1 MAKARPM
8 GSWVS
13 FISGLGIGLVCA
25 VAVYFWRSE
34 LPVGTL
40 MPSKSEPAVRE
51 NIAPMTGVNFEE
63 QMDRALPKREFDFY
77 NLLPKIELKAPGWEV
92 SKSATDADKST
103 FSPGAYALQVG
114 SFKQH
119 KDADHAK
126 ARLALLGVL
135 AKIHR
140 VVINGQE
147 VWYRLR
153 VGPYSDLAESQAVRA
168 KLIEADS
175 DFILLKLGEPAG

>member
-1 MAKARPM
+1 M

-25 VAVYFWRSE
+25 VAVYFWCSE
-34 LPVGTL
+34 LPIGTPIL
-40 MPSKSEPAVRE
+40 SQSEPAARA
-51 NIAPMTGVNFEE
+51 NIAPTTGVNFEE
-63 QMDRALPKREFDFY
+63 QMDLALPKNEFDFY
-77 NLLPKIELKAPGWEV
+77 DVLPKIELEAPGGEV
-92 SKSATDADKST
+92 SKSATDEEKSA
-103 FSPGAYALQVG
+103 FSPGTYAFQVG
-114 SFKQH
+114 SFKRH

-126 ARLALLGVL
+126 ARLALLGIL

-153 VGPYSDLAESQAVRA
+153 VGPYSDLAESQVVRA